1 MIDINLDEVKQIIEK
16 HRYRRVLVL
25 LPAGLMP
32 VADSLEI
39 PEPIFFATPCYGA
52 CDVPL
57 HLLHQFDAIFNF
69 GHSNPGGY
77 PENVHFFEVQVRVEL
92 PEFIPPFDKVG
103 LVYIIQYKDM
113 VEKYAEVLRKSGKEV
128 ILGGKPEFMATYNG
142 QVTGCDTRAAK
153 SILDKIEGFVVA
165 ADGVFHAG
173 AVAALGKQ
181 TFNWNGEEASAPKYP
196 MAALFMAKR
205 IGILIGTKPGQ
216 SFIKEAEEVRNKLER
231 QGKQV
236 LTVLGD
242 TITLDVKNLPVDFW
256 VVAACPRLAED
267 EHLSPAAPVKEVLNA
282 IQA

>member
-1 MIDINLDEVKQIIEK
+1 MIDLNLDEVKQIIK
-16 HRYRRVLVL
+16 THNYRRVLVL

-32 VADSLEI
+32 MADKLEI
-39 PEPIFFATPCYGA
+39 PEPTFFATPCYGA

-57 HLLHQFDAIFNF
+57 HLINQFDAIFNF

-77 PENVHFFEVQVRVEL
+77 PENVHFFETQVRVET
-92 PEFIPPFDKVG
+92 PKFIPPFDKVG

-113 VEKYAEVLRKSGKEV
+113 VEKYAKVLRKSGKEV
-128 ILGGKPEFMATYNG
+128 IIGGKPDFMATHNG
-142 QVTGCDTRAAK
+142 QVTGCDTGAAK
-153 SILDKIEGFVVA
+153 SILDKVEGFVVA
-165 ADGVFHAG
+165 ADGMFHAG

-181 TFNWNGEEASAPKYP
+181 TFNWNGEKASPPKYP

-216 SFIKEAEEVRNKLER
+216 SFIKEAEEVRNRLER

-242 TITLDVKNLPVDFW
+242 TITLDIKNLPVDFW
-256 VVAACPRLAED
+256 IVAACPRLAED
-267 EHLSPAAPVKEVLNA
+267 EHLTPAAPVKEVLST
-282 IQA
+282 IHG